1 MAATFTLHIRSADR
15 DFYEGPC
22 AALSLRVSDGELG
35 LLANH
40 SPIAA
45 AVLPG
50 PLSYRTPEG
59 ETVRVAAGG
68 GIVRFVNN
76 DALVLLD
83 SVETPEEID
92 VARAR
97 AAAEAAEAALR
108 AANSPQERS
117 RARADLARAKNR
129 LRVAEAIE

>member
-1 MAATFTLHIRSADR
+1 MAATFDLHIRSADR

-40 SPIAA
+40 SPIVA

-50 PLSYRTPEG
+50 ALSYRTAEG

-92 VARAR
+92 VSRAR
-97 AAAEAAEAALR
+97 AAAEAAEEALKAAS
-108 AANSPQERS
+108 SPQER
-117 RARADLARAKNR
+117 RKARADLDRAKNR
-129 LRVAEAIE
+129 LHVAETTE

>member
-1 MAATFTLHIRSADR
+1 MPITFDLHIRSADR
-15 DFYEGPC
+15 DFFEGRC
-22 AALSLRVSDGELG
+22 AALSLRVTDGELG

-40 SPIAA
+40 SPLVA
-45 AVLPG
+45 AVVPG
-50 PLSYRTPEG
+50 ALSFRTAEG

-92 VARAR
+92 VHRAR
-97 AAAEAAEAALR
+97 AAAEAAEAALK
-108 AANSPQERS
+108 AASTPEQRS
-117 RARADLARAKNR
+117 KARADLDRARNR
-129 LRVAEAIE
+129 LKITETGE